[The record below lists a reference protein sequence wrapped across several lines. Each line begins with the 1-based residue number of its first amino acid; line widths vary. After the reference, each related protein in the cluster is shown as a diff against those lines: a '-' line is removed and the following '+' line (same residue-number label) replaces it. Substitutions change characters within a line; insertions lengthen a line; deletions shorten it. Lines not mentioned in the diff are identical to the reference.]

1 MHSMMYKKNKKKLAL
16 LIVAGILAVSLFI
29 AVVVVRRSY
38 YAGLMP
44 ASTAEKT
51 SIVTIQTGSSAH
63 DVAMLLEE
71 KGIIKK
77 SWAFEWYIRSK
88 NIREK
93 LQAGSYAFSPSM
105 SVSEIVKLIVDGKV
119 ATDLFTI
126 LPGKR
131 IDQIEESFAK
141 EFVATGT
148 TVTEVQ
154 AAFDASAYAAH
165 PALTDKPKTSSL
177 EGYLYPESFQRT
189 ATTPPSDIIKASL
202 DEMATALTPEIR
214 SAITKQGLTVHE
226 GVILA
231 SIVEKE
237 TSNSDDKPKVAQ
249 VFLTRLK
256 QGMMLGSDVT
266 AYYGADIAGLT
277 HSVLTDTPYN
287 TRLHTGLPP
296 GPISNVTKSSLSAI
310 AFPASTDYLY
320 FVAGDDG
327 VTYFSKTLKEH
338 EALTAAHCKKL
349 CEE

>member
-1 MHSMMYKKNKKKLAL
+1 MHSMMNKKNKKKIAL
-16 LIVAGILAVSLFI
+16 LVVAIVFTISLLSTVF
-29 AVVVVRRSY
+29 VVRRSY
-38 YAGLMP
+38 YSNLKP
-44 ASTAEKT
+44 VSTSDKT
-51 SIVTIQTGSSAH
+51 AIVTIQSGSTAH
-63 DVAMLLEE
+63 DVALLLEQ
-71 KGIIKK
+71 KNIIRK

-105 SVSEIVKLIVDGKV
+105 SVGEIVQMIVDGKV

-131 IDQIEESFAK
+131 IDQLEELFAK
-141 EFVATGT
+141 EFVASGSS
-148 TVTEVQ
+148 VAEVQ
-154 AAFDASAYAAH
+154 EAFSPSAYANH
-165 PALTDKPKTSSL
+165 PALTDKPKEASL
-177 EGYLYPESFQRT
+177 EGYLFPESFQRT
-189 ATTPPSDIIKASL
+189 ATTKPSAIIKASL
-202 DEMATALTPEIR
+202 DEMALALTPEIR
-214 SAITKQGLTVHE
+214 SAFTKQGLTVHE
-226 GVILA
+226 GIILA
-231 SIVEKE
+231 SVVEKE
-237 TSNSDDKPKVAQ
+237 VSNPDDKPKVAQ

-266 AYYGADIAGLT
+266 AYYGADTAGLT

-296 GPISNVTKSSLSAI
+296 GPISNVTKSSLSAV

-327 VTYFSKTLKEH
+327 VTYFSKTLKDH